1 MVGIHCIN
9 GRATGIVLEG
19 MELKRMIS
27 FDALIRFS
35 KLSILSFKNNALQGG
50 MMNFSGNQKSACI
63 DLSGNKFQGPI
74 SEPLLSL
81 ALLASLQLQNNN
93 LTGQIPSEMQIM
105 FKQSTLSV
113 VALSMSYEKAKKLK
127 KFKQQYE
134 KEEKSEA
141 VQIPIIQLEFVLRE
155 PGTIYHLMKATTTG
169 GRGSKERVPFR
180 WNSRLSA
187 AQGVARTLHYLH
199 VNSKSRPN
207 VIVPHGN
214 LKSTN
219 VLLAQDDAIL
229 VSDYGLSSLVTP
241 PIAVKS
247 MVCVKSPEYRTRQLI
262 CPKADVR
269 SYGCLLLELLTDRVC
284 ANAAPPG
291 VHGVDLCSW
300 VHRAEREEWTAEIF
314 DSEIRKQRRLADS
327 MLELLQIAIRCC
339 DESPDSRPEMAE
351 IVQEIENM
359 KVADDCEEE
368 FVTSSDD
375 IVQSSW

>member
-93 LTGQIPSEMQIM
+93 LTGQIPE
-105 FKQSTLSV
+105 FKQSTLISFNV
-113 VALSMSYEKAKKLK
+113 SNNNISGP
-127 KFKQQYE
+127 
-134 KEEKSEA
+134 
-141 VQIPIIQLEFVLRE
+141 IPIIQLEFLSFNE
-155 PGTIYHLMKATTTG
+155 SHYHRRKGKQRAG
-169 GRGSKERVPFR
+169 AV
-180 WNSRLSA
+180 
-187 AQGVARTLHYLH
+187 Q
-199 VNSKSRPN
+199 
-207 VIVPHGN
+207 
-214 LKSTN
+214 TN
-219 VLLAQDDAIL
+219 VLLTQDDAIL

-300 VHRAEREEWTAEIF
+300 VHRAVREEWTTEIF